1 MSNSVKL
8 SRHRVDSILDSLT
21 DEAISV
27 LWVWMETTPSEV
39 IFDRM
44 TAYLGER
51 IITQEEALGIAIRPG
66 TTPAS

>member
-21 DEAISV
+21 DETISV

-51 IITQEEALGIAIRPG
+51 IITQEEAFSLA
-66 TTPAS
+66 TKVN